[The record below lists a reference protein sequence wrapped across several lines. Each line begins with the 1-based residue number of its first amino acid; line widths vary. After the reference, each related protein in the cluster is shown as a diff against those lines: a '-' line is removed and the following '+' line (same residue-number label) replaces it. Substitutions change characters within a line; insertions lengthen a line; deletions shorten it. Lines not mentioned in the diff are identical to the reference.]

1 MNEIEIM
8 SENQKTIGEFGSK
21 RLGSFNWSG
30 FKTLYEK
37 EVRRYMKVFGQT
49 VGAPVVTT
57 LMFMMIFTLA
67 LGGTGRYIGDIPYSV
82 FLAPGLII
90 MSILQNSFANTS
102 SSIIGS
108 KMQGN
113 IVDILLAPLGAKE
126 IALGYAFG
134 GMTRG
139 IMVGVFV
146 MLAMTFMTDVS
157 FVNPWAILYFGI
169 SGSMMLSLLGTMT
182 GIWGQR
188 FDQTSAIN
196 NFVIMPLSFLSGT
209 FYSIERLSG
218 VWYQI
223 SQANPFF
230 YLIDGF
236 RYGFTG
242 ISEADPMIGVIY
254 ILILN
259 IILWVTCYKMF
270 KSGYKLRA

>member
-1 MNEIEIM
+1 MTIENN
-8 SENQKTIGEFGSK
+8 SLHEFQKK
-21 RLGSFNWSG
+21 RMGSFNWSG

-37 EVRRYMKVFGQT
+37 EVRRYLKVFGQT
-49 VGAPVVTT
+49 IGAPVVTT

-67 LGGTGRYIGDIPYSV
+67 LGGSDRYMGEVPYAT

-90 MSILQNSFANTS
+90 MTVLQNSFANTA

-126 IALGYAFG
+126 IALGYALG
-134 GMTRG
+134 GITRG
-139 IMVGVFV
+139 LMVGCSV
-146 MLAMTFMTDVS
+146 LIAMSIMTDVS
-157 FVNPWAILYFGI
+157 ITHVWAILYFGI
-169 SGSMMLSLLGTMT
+169 SGSMMLSLLGIMT
-182 GIWGQR
+182 GIWAQR
-188 FDQTSAIN
+188 FDQTSAIS

-209 FYSIERLSG
+209 FYSIDRLSG

-223 SQANPFF
+223 SQLNPFF

-242 ISEADPMIGVIY
+242 QAEANTMTGVL
-254 ILILN
+254 LILSIN
-259 IILWVTCYKMF
+259 ITLWICVYRMF

>member
-1 MNEIEIM
+1 M
-8 SENQKTIGEFGSK
+8 STSEKPFPDFKSK
-21 RLGSFNWSG
+21 RIGSFNWSG

-37 EVRRYMKVFGQT
+37 EVRRYCKVFGQT

-67 LGGTGRYIGDIPYSV
+67 LGGSGRYMGDVPYAV

-113 IVDILLAPLGAKE
+113 IVDILLAPMGARE
-126 IALGYAFG
+126 IALGYALG
-134 GMTRG
+134 GITRG
-139 IMVGVFV
+139 LMVGCFV
-146 MLAMTFMTDVS
+146 LVSMSIMTDLT
-157 FVNPWAILYFGI
+157 FTHIWAILYFSI
-169 SGSMMLSLLGTMT
+169 SGAMMLSLLGIMT

-188 FDQTSAIN
+188 FDQTSAIS

-209 FYSIERLSG
+209 FYSIDRLSG
-218 VWYQI
+218 IWYTI
-223 SQANPFF
+223 SQGNPFF

-242 ISEADPMIGVIY
+242 QAEANPMIGVFY
-254 ILILN
+254 ILSIN
-259 IILWVTCYKMF
+259 ICLWIACYRMF
-270 KSGYKLRA
+270 KSGYKLRS

>member
-1 MNEIEIM
+1 M
-8 SENQKTIGEFGSK
+8 SVEENPINDFGTK
-21 RLGSFNWSG
+21 RMGSFNWSG
-30 FKTLYEK
+30 FRTLYEK
-37 EVRRYMKVFGQT
+37 EVRRYCKVFGQT

-67 LGGTGRYIGDIPYSV
+67 LGGTGRYIGDIPYAV

-102 SSIIGS
+102 SSLIGS

-126 IALGYAFG
+126 IAMGYAFG

-139 IMVGVFV
+139 LMVGFFV
-146 MLAMTFMTDVS
+146 MIAMSFMADISITHI
-157 FVNPWAILYFGI
+157 WAILYFSV
-169 SGSMMLSLLGTMT
+169 SGSMMLSLLGVMT

-188 FDQTSAIN
+188 FDQTSAIS

-218 VWYQI
+218 VWYTV
-223 SQANPFF
+223 SQLNPFF

-242 ISEADPMIGVIY
+242 QAEANPMIGVVY
-254 ILILN
+254 ILSLN
-259 IILWVTCYKMF
+259 IILSFTCYKMF
-270 KSGYKLRA
+270 KSGYKLRS

>member
-1 MNEIEIM
+1 MSQNDYQINPFNE
-8 SENQKTIGEFGSK
+8 K
-21 RLGSFNWSG
+21 RMGAFNWGG
-30 FKTLYEK
+30 FRTLYEK
-37 EVRRYMKVFGQT
+37 EVRRYVKVFGQT

-67 LGGTGRYIGDIPYSV
+67 LGGSGRYMGDVPYAV

-90 MSILQNSFANTS
+90 MSMLQNSFSNTS

-113 IVDILLAPLGAKE
+113 IIDILLAPLGAKE
-126 IALGYAFG
+126 IVLGYALG
-134 GMTRG
+134 GITRG
-139 IMVGVFV
+139 LMVGFFV
-146 MLAMTFMTDVS
+146 LVAMLFMTDIG
-157 FVNPWAILYFGI
+157 FTHIWAILYFGI
-169 SGSMMLSLLGTMT
+169 SGSMMLSLLGIMT

-188 FDQTSAIN
+188 WDQTSAIN

-209 FYSIERLSG
+209 FYSIDRLSG
-218 VWYQI
+218 IWYSM
-223 SQANPFF
+223 SQVNPFF

-242 ISEADPMIGVIY
+242 QAEADLMTGVLY
-254 ILILN
+254 ILTIN
-259 IILWVTCYKMF
+259 IILWITCYNMF

>member
-1 MNEIEIM
+1 MANGH
-8 SENQKTIGEFGSK
+8 SPIGDFKSK
-21 RLGSFNWSG
+21 RMGSFNWSG
-30 FKTLYEK
+30 FRTLYEK
-37 EVRRYMKVFGQT
+37 EVRRYIKVFGQT

-67 LGGTGRYIGDIPYSV
+67 LGGSGRYIGDVPYAV

-90 MSILQNSFANTS
+90 MSILQNSFANTA

-126 IALGYAFG
+126 ITLGYALG
-134 GMTRG
+134 GITRG
-139 IMVGVFV
+139 IMVGCFV
-146 MLAMTFMTDVS
+146 LVAMSFMTEVT
-157 FVNPWAILYFGI
+157 FTNPWAIFYFSL
-169 SGSMMLSLLGTMT
+169 SGATMLSLLGIMT

-218 VWYQI
+218 VWYQV
-223 SQANPFF
+223 SQVNPFF

-242 ISEADPMIGVIY
+242 QAEADPMIGVLY
-254 ILILN
+254 ILSLN
-259 IILWVTCYKMF
+259 IILWVICYRMF

>member
-1 MNEIEIM
+1 MPGSEKAINEF
-8 SENQKTIGEFGSK
+8 KKK
-21 RLGSFNWSG
+21 RMGSFNWSG
-30 FKTLYEK
+30 FRTLYEK
-37 EVRRYMKVFGQT
+37 EVRRYCKVFGQT
-49 VGAPVVTT
+49 VGAPVITT

-67 LGGTGRYIGDIPYSV
+67 LGGNDRYIGDIPYSV

-90 MSILQNSFANTS
+90 MSILQNSFANTA

-126 IALGYAFG
+126 ISLAYALGG
-134 GMTRG
+134 ITRG
-139 IMVGVFV
+139 VMVGFFV
-146 MLAMTFMTDVS
+146 LISMSIMTDLS
-157 FVNPWAILYFGI
+157 FTHIWAILYFSV
-169 SGSMMLSLLGTMT
+169 SGAMMLSLLGIMT

-188 FDQTSAIN
+188 FDQTSAIS

-218 VWYQI
+218 IWYNI
-223 SQANPFF
+223 SQVNPFF

-242 ISEADPMIGVIY
+242 RAEADPMIGVCY
-254 ILILN
+254 ILAIN
-259 IILWVTCYKMF
+259 IVLWISCYKMF

>member
-1 MNEIEIM
+1 MT
-8 SENQKTIGEFGSK
+8 ENQKTISEFGSK

-30 FKTLYEK
+30 FRTLYEK
-37 EVRRYMKVFGQT
+37 EVRRYLKVFGQT

-67 LGGTGRYIGDIPYSV
+67 LGGSGRYIGEIPYAV

-113 IVDILLAPLGAKE
+113 IVDILLAPIGARE
-126 IALGYAFG
+126 ITLGYALG
-134 GMTRG
+134 GVTRG
-139 IMVGVFV
+139 LMVGVFV
-146 MLAMTFMTDVS
+146 LMAMTFMTEVR
-157 FVNPWAILYFGI
+157 FVHIWAILYFSI
-169 SGSMMLSLLGTMT
+169 SGSLMLSLLGTMT

-223 SQANPFF
+223 SQVNPFF

-242 ISEADPMIGVIY
+242 RSEADPMIGVIF
-254 ILILN
+254 ILTLN
-259 IILWVTCYKMF
+259 VILWIACYKMF

>member
-1 MNEIEIM
+1 MANGDNSINEF
-8 SENQKTIGEFGSK
+8 QSK
-21 RLGSFNWSG
+21 RMGSFNWSG
-30 FKTLYEK
+30 FRTLYEK
-37 EVRRYMKVFGQT
+37 EVRRYLKVFGQT

-67 LGGTGRYIGDIPYSV
+67 LGGSDRYMGDIPYSV

-90 MSILQNSFANTS
+90 MSVLQNSFANTS

-126 IALGYAFG
+126 IAMGYAFG
-134 GMTRG
+134 GITRG
-139 IMVGVFV
+139 LMVGCSV
-146 MLAMTFMTDVS
+146 MIAMSFMTDLS
-157 FVNPWAILYFGI
+157 FTHLWAILYFGL
-169 SGSMMLSLLGTMT
+169 SGSMMLSLLGIMT

-188 FDQTSAIN
+188 FDQTSAIS

-209 FYSIERLSG
+209 FYSIDRLSG
-218 VWYQI
+218 VWFQI
-223 SQANPFF
+223 SQLNPFF

-242 ISEADPMIGVIY
+242 QAEANTMVGALY
-254 ILILN
+254 ILGIN
-259 IILWVTCYKMF
+259 ITLWVCCYRMF

>member
-1 MNEIEIM
+1 M
-8 SENQKTIGEFGSK
+8 SYHDKPIAEFRSK
-21 RLGSFNWSG
+21 RMGSFNWSG
-30 FKTLYEK
+30 FRTLYEK
-37 EVRRYMKVFGQT
+37 EVRRYIKVFGQT

-57 LMFMMIFTLA
+57 FLFMMIFTLA
-67 LGGTGRYIGDIPYSV
+67 LGGNDRYMGEVPYAV

-90 MSILQNSFANTS
+90 MTVLQNSFANTA

-126 IALGYAFG
+126 IVLGYAFG

-139 IMVGVFV
+139 IMVGCFV
-146 MLAMTFMTDVS
+146 LLSMTFMTDVT
-157 FVNPWAILYFGI
+157 FQHIWAILYFSI
-169 SGSMMLSLLGTMT
+169 SGSMMLSLLGIMT

-188 FDQTSAIN
+188 FDQTSAIS

-218 VWYQI
+218 VWYKI
-223 SQANPFF
+223 SHANPFF

-242 ISEADPMIGVIY
+242 QAEGNLTIGITYIFVI
-254 ILILN
+254 N
-259 IILWVTCYKMF
+259 IILWIACYKMF

>member
-1 MNEIEIM
+1 MA
-8 SENQKTIGEFGSK
+8 STDKTIHDFNKK
-21 RLGSFNWSG
+21 RMGSFNWSG
-30 FKTLYEK
+30 FRTLYEK
-37 EVRRYMKVFGQT
+37 EVRRYCKVFGQT

-67 LGGTGRYIGDIPYSV
+67 LGGSGRYIGDIPYAA

-90 MSILQNSFANTS
+90 MSVLQNSFSNTS

-126 IALGYAFG
+126 IALGYALG
-134 GMTRG
+134 GITRG
-139 IMVGVFV
+139 IMVGFFV
-146 MLAMTFMTDVS
+146 MLAMTLMTDLT
-157 FVNPWAILYFGI
+157 FTHIWAIVYFGI
-169 SGSMMLSLLGTMT
+169 SGAMLLSLLGIMT

-218 VWYQI
+218 VWYSI
-223 SQANPFF
+223 SQLNPFF

-242 ISEADPMIGVIY
+242 QAEADPTIGVIY
-254 ILILN
+254 ILVLN
-259 IILWVTCYKMF
+259 IILWTVCYKMF

>member
-1 MNEIEIM
+1 M
-8 SENQKTIGEFGSK
+8 SADENPINEFGTK
-21 RLGSFNWSG
+21 RIGSFNWLG
-30 FKTLYEK
+30 FQTLYAK
-37 EVRRYMKVFGQT
+37 EVRRYCKVFGQT

-67 LGGTGRYIGDIPYSV
+67 LGGSDRYMGDVPYAV

-126 IALGYAFG
+126 ITLGYALG
-134 GMTRG
+134 GITRG
-139 IMVGVFV
+139 LMVGMFV
-146 MLAMTFMTDVS
+146 LIAMSIMTDMTI
-157 FVNPWAILYFGI
+157 NHIWAIFYFSI
-169 SGSMMLSLLGTMT
+169 SGATMLSLLGIMT

-188 FDQTSAIN
+188 FDQTSAVS

-218 VWYQI
+218 IWYTI
-223 SQANPFF
+223 SQFNPFF

-242 ISEADPMIGVIY
+242 QSEADPMIGVVCLLTI
-254 ILILN
+254 N
-259 IILWVTCYKMF
+259 IGLVLACYKMF

>member
-1 MNEIEIM
+1 MSSADHNVNEFR
-8 SENQKTIGEFGSK
+8 KK

-30 FKTLYEK
+30 FRTLYEK
-37 EVRRYMKVFGQT
+37 EVRRYIKVFGQT

-67 LGGTGRYIGDIPYSV
+67 LGGEGRYMGDVPYAV

-90 MSILQNSFANTS
+90 MSMLQNSFANTS

-113 IVDILLAPLGAKE
+113 IIDILLAPIGAKE
-126 IALGYAFG
+126 ITMAYAFG

-139 IMVGVFV
+139 LMVGCFV
-146 MLAMTFMTDVS
+146 MVAMSIMTDVS
-157 FVNPWAILYFGI
+157 FMNIWAILYFGI
-169 SGSMMLSLLGTMT
+169 SGTMMLSLLGIMT

-209 FYSIERLSG
+209 FYSIDRLSG

-223 SQANPFF
+223 SQVNPFF

-242 ISEADPMIGVIY
+242 QAEANTMIGVLY
-254 ILILN
+254 ILAIN
-259 IILWVTCYKMF
+259 VTLWVCCYRMF

>member
-1 MNEIEIM
+1 MANNE
-8 SENQKTIGEFGSK
+8 KTFPEFRSK
-21 RLGSFNWSG
+21 RIGSFNWSG
-30 FKTLYEK
+30 FRTLYEK
-37 EVRRYMKVFGQT
+37 EVRRYCKVFGQT
-49 VGAPVVTT
+49 IGAPVVTT
-57 LMFMMIFTLA
+57 LLFMMIFTLA
-67 LGGTGRYIGDIPYSV
+67 LGGSGRYIGEMPYAV

-126 IALGYAFG
+126 IAIGYA
-134 GMTRG
+134 
-139 IMVGVFV
+139 
-146 MLAMTFMTDVS
+146 L
-157 FVNPWAILYFGI
+157 
-169 SGSMMLSLLGTMT
+169 MLSLLGIMT

-188 FDQTSAIN
+188 FDQTSAIS

-209 FYSIERLSG
+209 FYSIDRLSG
-218 VWYQI
+218 MWYTV
-223 SQANPFF
+223 SQLNPFF

-242 ISEADPMIGVIY
+242 HAEANLTTGIIY
-254 ILILN
+254 ILSIN
-259 IILWVTCYKMF
+259 IILWFVCYKMF

>member
-1 MNEIEIM
+1 MANENR
-8 SENQKTIGEFGSK
+8 SVGEFKSK
-21 RLGSFNWSG
+21 RMGSFNWSG
-30 FKTLYEK
+30 FRTLYEK
-37 EVRRYMKVFGQT
+37 EVRRYIKVFGQT

-67 LGGTGRYIGDIPYSV
+67 LGGSGRYVGDIPYAV

-90 MSILQNSFANTS
+90 MSVLQNSFANTS

-126 IALGYAFG
+126 IAMGYAFG
-134 GMTRG
+134 GITRG
-139 IMVGVFV
+139 VMVGCFV
-146 MLAMTFMTDVS
+146 MIAMSFMTDVN
-157 FVNPWAILYFGI
+157 FTHIWAILYFGI
-169 SGSMMLSLLGTMT
+169 SGAMMLSLLGVMT

-218 VWYQI
+218 IWYQI
-223 SQANPFF
+223 SQVNPFF

-242 ISEADPMIGVIY
+242 QAEANPITGVIY
-254 ILILN
+254 ILGIN
-259 IILWVTCYKMF
+259 IVLWTACYRMF

>member
-1 MNEIEIM
+1 MANNE
-8 SENQKTIGEFGSK
+8 NTLPEFRSK
-21 RLGSFNWSG
+21 RMGSFNWSG
-30 FKTLYEK
+30 FRTLYEK
-37 EVRRYMKVFGQT
+37 EVRRYCKVFGQT

-67 LGGTGRYIGDIPYSV
+67 LGGSGRYIGEMPYAV

-126 IALGYAFG
+126 IALGYALG
-134 GMTRG
+134 GITRG
-139 IMVGVFV
+139 LMVGVFV
-146 MLAMTFMTDVS
+146 MIAMSFMTEIN
-157 FVNPWAILYFGI
+157 FTHIWAIFYFGI
-169 SGSMMLSLLGTMT
+169 SGAMMLSLLGIIT

-188 FDQTSAIN
+188 FDQTSAIS

-209 FYSIERLSG
+209 FYSIDRLSG
-218 VWYQI
+218 VWYTI
-223 SQANPFF
+223 SQFNPFF

-242 ISEADPMIGVIY
+242 QAEANLNIGIIY
-254 ILILN
+254 ILSIN
-259 IILWVTCYKMF
+259 IILWIVCYKMF

>member
-1 MNEIEIM
+1 MANG
-8 SENQKTIGEFGSK
+8 QPPIGEFKSK
-21 RLGSFNWSG
+21 RMGSFNWSG
-30 FKTLYEK
+30 FRTLYEK
-37 EVRRYMKVFGQT
+37 EVRRYIKVFGQT

-67 LGGTGRYIGDIPYSV
+67 LGGSGRYIGDVPYAV

-90 MSILQNSFANTS
+90 MSILQNSFANTA

-126 IALGYAFG
+126 ITLGYALG
-134 GMTRG
+134 GITRG
-139 IMVGVFV
+139 IMVGCFV
-146 MLAMTFMTDVS
+146 LIAMSIMTDVS
-157 FVNPWAILYFGI
+157 FTKPWAILYFSL
-169 SGSMMLSLLGTMT
+169 SGATMLSLLGIMT

-188 FDQTSAIN
+188 FDQTSAIS

-242 ISEADPMIGVIY
+242 QAEADPMIGVFY
-254 ILILN
+254 ILTLN
-259 IILWVTCYKMF
+259 IILWVCCYRMF

>member
-1 MNEIEIM
+1 M
-8 SENQKTIGEFGSK
+8 SLEEKPINDFGTK
-21 RLGSFNWSG
+21 RMGSFNWSG
-30 FKTLYEK
+30 FRTLYEK
-37 EVRRYMKVFGQT
+37 EVRRYCKVFGQT

-67 LGGTGRYIGDIPYSV
+67 LGGSDRYMGDVPYAV

-126 IALGYAFG
+126 IVMGYALGG
-134 GMTRG
+134 ITRG
-139 IMVGVFV
+139 IMVGFFV
-146 MLAMTFMTDVS
+146 LMAMSFMTDVS
-157 FVNPWAILYFGI
+157 LTHIWAIFYFSI
-169 SGSMMLSLLGTMT
+169 SGAMMLSLLGVVT
-182 GIWGQR
+182 GVWGQR

-209 FYSIERLSG
+209 FYSIDRLSG

-242 ISEADPMIGVIY
+242 QAESDPMIGVIY
-254 ILILN
+254 ILVIN
-259 IILWVTCYKMF
+259 ITLWVFCYKMF

>member
-1 MNEIEIM
+1 MAITDNPI
-8 SENQKTIGEFGSK
+8 NEFGTK

-30 FKTLYEK
+30 FRTLYEK
-37 EVRRYMKVFGQT
+37 EVRRYCKVFGQT

-67 LGGTGRYIGDIPYSV
+67 LGGTGRYIGDIPYAT

-113 IVDILLAPLGAKE
+113 IVDILLAPIGAKE
-126 IALGYAFG
+126 ISLGYALG
-134 GMTRG
+134 GITRG
-139 IMVGVFV
+139 LMVGVFV
-146 MLAMTFMTDVS
+146 MTAMFFMADIS
-157 FVNPWAILYFGI
+157 FNHIWAILYFSV
-169 SGSMMLSLLGTMT
+169 SGAMMLSLLGTMT

-218 VWYQI
+218 IWFSI
-223 SQANPFF
+223 SQLNPFF

-242 ISEADPMIGVIY
+242 QAEANPMIGVIY
-254 ILILN
+254 ILALN
-259 IILWVTCYKMF
+259 IILWFITYKMF

>member
-1 MNEIEIM
+1 MTIEN
-8 SENQKTIGEFGSK
+8 SNQHEFQQK
-21 RLGSFNWSG
+21 RMGSFNWSG

-37 EVRRYMKVFGQT
+37 EVRRYLKVFGQT

-67 LGGTGRYIGDIPYSV
+67 LGGSGRYIGDIPYTM

-90 MSILQNSFANTS
+90 MSVLQNSFANTA

-126 IALGYAFG
+126 IAIAYALGG
-134 GMTRG
+134 ITRG
-139 IMVGVFV
+139 LMVGCSV
-146 MLAMTFMTDVS
+146 LIAMSIMTDLS
-157 FVNPWAILYFGI
+157 ITHIWAVLYFGI
-169 SGSMMLSLLGTMT
+169 SGSMMLSLLGIMT
-182 GIWGQR
+182 GIWAQR
-188 FDQTSAIN
+188 FDQTSAVS

-209 FYSIERLSG
+209 FYSIDRLSG

-223 SQANPFF
+223 SQLNPFF

-242 ISEADPMIGVIY
+242 QAEANTMTGVF
-254 ILILN
+254 LILGIN
-259 IILWVTCYKMF
+259 IILWICVYKMF

>member
-1 MNEIEIM
+1 MTQNNNAI
-8 SENQKTIGEFGSK
+8 NPFKTK
-21 RLGSFNWSG
+21 RIGSFNWSG
-30 FKTLYEK
+30 FITLYEK
-37 EVRRYMKVFGQT
+37 EVRRYCKVFGQT
-49 VGAPVVTT
+49 VGAPVITT

-67 LGGTGRYIGDIPYSV
+67 LGGNGRYIGDISYPV

-113 IVDILLAPLGAKE
+113 IIDILLAPLGAKE
-126 IALGYAFG
+126 ITLGYTLG
-134 GMTRG
+134 GITRG
-139 IMVGVFV
+139 IMVGIFV
-146 MLAMTFMTDVS
+146 LISMSLLTEVS
-157 FVNPWAILYFGI
+157 FSHIWAILYFGF
-169 SGSMMLSLLGTMT
+169 SGATMLSLLGTMT

-209 FYSIERLSG
+209 FYSIDRLSG
-218 VWYQI
+218 VWYSI
-223 SQANPFF
+223 SQINPFF

-242 ISEADPMIGVIY
+242 HAEADLTIGIVYTLIIN
-254 ILILN
+254 ILLW
-259 IILWVTCYKMF
+259 IICYKMF

>member
-1 MNEIEIM
+1 M

-30 FKTLYEK
+30 FRTLYEK

-90 MSILQNSFANTS
+90 MSVLQNSFANTS
-102 SSIIGS
+102 SSLIGS

-126 IALGYAFG
+126 IALGYVLG

-139 IMVGVFV
+139 LMVGIFV
-146 MLAMTFMTDVS
+146 MLAMSFMTEVS
-157 FVNPWAILYFGI
+157 FVNPWAILYFSV
-169 SGSMMLSLLGTMT
+169 SGSMMLSLLGVMT

-218 VWYQI
+218 IWYQV
-223 SQANPFF
+223 SQINPFF

-242 ISEADPMIGVIY
+242 TSEADPLIGVIF
-254 ILILN
+254 ILVIN
-259 IILWVTCYKMF
+259 IVLWIACYRMF